1 MSKEME
7 QFGNLIKQSSQGN
20 KQMIAKWASVQS
32 VDFENGFCDVK
43 VTGDDLPMYDVLLGF
58 GNWKLKPKVETR
70 CIVLEMEGR
79 ATAGVL
85 IFAEEV
91 ETIEING
98 NQFGGLV
105 DSKELKT
112 QIDKNT
118 QLLKAIQNVFK
129 AFVPVPSDGGAALK
143 AAASAFISLPTAD
156 LSNIENKTI
165 SHG

>member
-1 MSKEME
+1 ME

-32 VDFENGFCDVK
+32 VDFENGFCEVK

-79 ATAGVL
+79 ETAGVL

-98 NQFGGLV
+98 NQFVTLKVVLPKTHDKQLIDFVTKWV
-105 DSKELKT
+105 DENDYDVREVGLKT
-112 QIDKNT
+112 KSN
-118 QLLKAIQNVFK
+118 
-129 AFVPVPSDGGAALK
+129 GGSK
-143 AAASAFISLPTAD
+143 K
-156 LSNIENKTI
+156 ENA
-165 SHG
+165 G